1 MNQPMQDRSLARR
14 GQERRWLMRG
24 ALGAAVGSAGMLLAP
39 RLALA
44 DFEGVRRPAKLA
56 LVNIHTK
63 ESLQV
68 VYRDGPLYLTDALFR
83 INQAL
88 RDHRTGDVHTIDP
101 ALLEQLSQLARL
113 LGIGGDPFNVISG
126 YRSPRTNAMLVRR
139 SSGVARNSFHMSG
152 RAIDIRLPGVSLAR
166 VREAALSMQ
175 AGGVGYYPKSGFIH
189 LDTGP
194 VRRWRG

>member
-1 MNQPMQDRSLARR
+1 
-14 GQERRWLMRG
+14 
-24 ALGAAVGSAGMLLAP
+24 
-39 RLALA
+39 
-44 DFEGVRRPAKLA
+44 
-56 LVNIHTK
+56 
-63 ESLQV
+63 
-68 VYRDGPLYLTDALFR
+68 
-83 INQAL
+83 
-88 RDHRTGDVHTIDP
+88 
-101 ALLEQLSQLARL
+101 
-113 LGIGGDPFNVISG
+113 
-126 YRSPRTNAMLVRR
+126 VRR